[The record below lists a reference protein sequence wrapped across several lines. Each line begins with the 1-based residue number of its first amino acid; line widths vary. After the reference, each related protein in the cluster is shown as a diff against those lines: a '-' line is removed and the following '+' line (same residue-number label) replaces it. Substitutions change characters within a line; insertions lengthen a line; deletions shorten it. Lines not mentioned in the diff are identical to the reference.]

1 MSVELLRR
9 VLQDGVIRYN
19 LGGWLAPWGIEYRVD
34 ALSAFVLVL
43 VSGIGALVIAYAP
56 ASLARE
62 IPADRQYLFCTL
74 YLLCVTGLLGIAI
87 TGDLFNLFVFLEIS
101 SLSSYAL
108 ISMGRTRCAP
118 RAAFQYL
125 ILGTIGATFIL
136 IGIGL
141 MYQMTGTL
149 NMVDMADRLADLT
162 AVRTVRVAFAFLSVG
177 ICLKMALFPLHLWLP
192 DAYTYAPSVV
202 TAFLAATATKVSV
215 YILLRFVYSVYG
227 TIWAFET
234 EPFDSILLPMALGAM
249 FVASTVALFQGNIK
263 RMLAYSSVA
272 QIGYIVLGI
281 SFASA
286 TGLTAG
292 IVHLFNHGLTKA
304 GLFLAMGCVAY
315 RLGSVKL
322 EDMRGVGRTM
332 PLTMAAWTIGG
343 LSLIGIPG
351 TVGFVSKW
359 LLVDAALERGSWWLA
374 VLVLLSSLLALAYV
388 WRVVEIAYFRKPPA
402 KSADVAEAP
411 RSLLVPTWLL
421 IGATLVFGLWTPLT
435 VGVAR
440 LAAQVLL
447 RHGP

>member
-1 MSVELLRR
+1 
-9 VLQDGVIRYN
+9 
-19 LGGWLAPWGIEYRVD
+19 
-34 ALSAFVLVL
+34 
-43 VSGIGALVIAYAP
+43 
-56 ASLARE
+56 
-62 IPADRQYLFCTL
+62 
-74 YLLCVTGLLGIAI
+74 
-87 TGDLFNLFVFLEIS
+87 
-101 SLSSYAL
+101 
-108 ISMGRTRCAP
+108 
-118 RAAFQYL
+118 
-125 ILGTIGATFIL
+125 
-136 IGIGL
+136 
-141 MYQMTGTL
+141 
-149 NMVDMADRLADLT
+149 
-162 AVRTVRVAFAFLSVG
+162 
-177 ICLKMALFPLHLWLP
+177 
-192 DAYTYAPSVV
+192 
-202 TAFLAATATKVSV
+202 
-215 YILLRFVYSVYG
+215 
-227 TIWAFET
+227 
-234 EPFDSILLPMALGAM
+234 
-249 FVASTVALFQGNIK
+249 
-263 RMLAYSSVA
+263 
-272 QIGYIVLGI
+272 
-281 SFASA
+281 
-286 TGLTAG
+286 
-292 IVHLFNHGLTKA
+292 LTKA

-343 LSLIGIPG
+343 PSLIGIPG